1 MTRNQQRAVTLARQV
16 SNGLH
21 DPAQLTDGDWNLL
34 LLAADLNNTTSL
46 PMLVCARVLNQAER
60 RVGYFSSPDRAGT
73 LNADRAAADRPIVYG
88 PVSRFAARGV
98 AARSA

>member
-1 MTRNQQRAVTLARQV
+1 MTRNQQRAVMLARHV

-21 DPAQLTDGDWNLL
+21 DPADLTDGDWNLL

-60 RVGYFSSPDRAGT
+60 RVGYFFSPDPAGR
-73 LNADRAAADRPIVYG
+73 LSAPSAASRPNVYG
-88 PVSRFAARGV
+88 PVPRFAARGA

>member
-1 MTRNQQRAVTLARQV
+1 MTRNQHRAVMLARHV

-21 DPAQLTDGDWNLL
+21 DPADLTDGDWNLL
-34 LLAADLNNTTSL
+34 LLAADLNNATSL

-60 RVGYFSSPDRAGT
+60 GVGYFSGPDRVGT
-73 LNADRAAADRPIVYG
+73 LDAPSATGRLNVYG
-88 PVSRFAARGV
+88 PVPRFAARGA